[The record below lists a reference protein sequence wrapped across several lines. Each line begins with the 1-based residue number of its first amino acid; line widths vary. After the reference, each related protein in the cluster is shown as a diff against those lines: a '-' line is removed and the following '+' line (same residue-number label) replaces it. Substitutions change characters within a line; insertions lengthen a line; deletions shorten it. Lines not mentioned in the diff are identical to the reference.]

1 MFGKKKS
8 EEDATDAAVVHV
20 LLSGMK
26 PEHRQGVLSQ
36 LNDTERRQVLN
47 AELEGRADQWER
59 KHGKEWGQS

>member
-8 EEDATDAAVVHV
+8 EEDAAAAATVHV

-36 LNDTERRQVLN
+36 LNDQERRQVLN
-47 AELEGRADQWER
+47 AELEGRKDQWER
-59 KHGKEWGQS
+59 KHGTEWGQS

>member
-8 EEDATDAAVVHV
+8 DEDAIDAAVVHV

-36 LNDTERRQVLN
+36 LNDNERRQVLN

-59 KHGKEWGQS
+59 KNGTEWGQS